1 MNKTM
6 RFFRAIS
13 YQWLVLQKFKK
24 KVPFY
29 IILLFS
35 SLFIP
40 TIILPPLVTQAA
52 EISFLDVR
60 LNGDELIVSTTVRL
74 DQQFIDEAKNGIQKE
89 LLFYID
95 LFRVWKTW
103 PDEYVFGNL
112 IEKRITGDVIKGEY
126 ILNSY
131 DRNRKRIIEKKYKT
145 FESMIK
151 EMTELKGIQLLNI
164 KGLEPGD
171 YYVRVTVESRIRKL
185 PPVIGYILFF
195 VPEKEFSIFKDSNIF
210 KIGPK

>member
-6 RFFRAIS
+6 RFFRAIR

-24 KVPFY
+24 KAPFY

-151 EMTELKGIQLLNI
+151 EMTELKGIQLINI